1 MVDLDE
7 EWANF
12 MATGGDNAMES
23 TSTAT
28 KAEHSIQIEE
38 ESSPKESQVSGLYI
52 STTTKISFLDRPI
65 SLATVFWQI
74 PITPYC
80 SPKEG
85 VVKKQMKFS
94 STSQEEL
101 NEMLSKIDEND
112 VVSHHIITR
121 VVNPNGRVKFKD
133 IRKVS
138 IGLCK
143 KDIISHRCREKG
155 AFYNCFVVILRVL
168 DNNVFK
174 EIHVKVFN
182 TGKLEIPGIQSS
194 VVLHRIL
201 DLILSILSP
210 LVGGDT
216 PVKTIGSTETVLI
229 NSNFTCG
236 YDVNREKLYSIV
248 RNKYRLS
255 CNFDPCS
262 YPGVQCKYYY
272 NEDTDDVSLGRRDGT
287 EQSKI
292 SFMVFR
298 TGSVLIVGKCV
309 EETLY
314 KVYERIR
321 DMLINERQNV
331 SEKTT
336 YIPGEENQTTRV
348 KDTKVGSNKKK
359 IRRTICVPYS

>member
-1 MVDLDE
+1 MGDLDA
-7 EWANF
+7 EWASF
-12 MATGGDNAMES
+12 MES
-23 TSTAT
+23 GEDNVMECSSTVTKVEQTTS
-28 KAEHSIQIEE
+28 INE

-65 SLATVFWQI
+65 PLASVFWQI

-101 NEMLSKIDEND
+101 TEMLSNIDEKD

-143 KDIISHRCREKG
+143 KDIINHRCREKG
-155 AFYNCFVVILRVL
+155 AFYNCFVMILRVL
-168 DNNVFK
+168 DNEVFK

-182 TGKLEIPGIQSS
+182 TGKLEIPGIQSCAA
-194 VVLHRIL
+194 LNRIL
-201 DLILSILSP
+201 ELILCILSP
-210 LVGGDT
+210 LVEGDT
-216 PVKTIGSTETVLI
+216 PLKTIGSTETVLI

-236 YDVNREKLYSIV
+236 YDVNREKLYSII

-262 YPGVQCKYYY
+262 YPGVQCKYYF
-272 NEDTDDVSLGRRDGT
+272 NETTDDVSLGRRDSS

-298 TGSVLIVGKCV
+298 TGSVLIVGKCT

-314 KVYERIR
+314 RVYERIR

-336 YIPGEENQTTRV
+336 YIADEDNQISKN
-348 KDTKVGSNKKK
+348 KDTSVVANKKK
-359 IRRTICVPYS
+359 IKRTICVPYS